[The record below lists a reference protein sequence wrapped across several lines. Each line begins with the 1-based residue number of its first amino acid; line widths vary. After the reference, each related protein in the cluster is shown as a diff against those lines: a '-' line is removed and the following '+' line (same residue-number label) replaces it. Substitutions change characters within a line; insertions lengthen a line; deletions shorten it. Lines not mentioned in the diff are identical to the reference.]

1 MLTEMIR
8 FLGYVVFMNYSARN
22 LSGTTGLLSTTL
34 DGCPTVFVGGVPT
47 GKFVFTS
54 PDFFEMPTQN
64 KYDNLQECL
73 VVMSMDGILKTSAMQ
88 KLLTASSNGGPTC
101 FLGFIPSHTIH
112 GNGIF
117 TYIWLIFYGFHVGK
131 YTVHPMGFFLGS
143 MGHAKFY
150 KQKVCPKTLLQGF
163 R

>member
-1 MLTEMIR
+1 MWCSPVHDLLICTHPYAYLVIVISQTYVDWNDS
-8 FLGYVVFMNYSARN
+8 FLGVCCFHELRSLQSQWNNRVVFYYAGWMSHRF
-22 LSGTTGLLSTTL
+22 
-34 DGCPTVFVGGVPT
+34 CWGGPT

-117 TYIWLIFYGFHVGK
+117 TYIWLIFYEI
-131 YTVHPMGFFLGS
+131 S
-143 MGHAKFY
+143 
-150 KQKVCPKTLLQGF
+150 C